1 MATNHD
7 HDKCITIQEFNE
19 LISENFTARLKQANL
34 ARKIGNSVKRQ
45 NLIIKKIL
53 YQMKT
58 N

>member
-1 MATNHD
+1 MIMINY
-7 HDKCITIQEFNE
+7 EFNE